1 MAFSKLELALG
12 ALIGLDLAAPGT
24 TRKIAVRLV
33 MGAASRAPAVAGG
46 IAAIPGAPGAI
57 GAGLG
62 YAALQTDPGQQLL
75 AMAEE
80 RGRQDRLRLER
91 YVQDTLALAPI
102 RRKKRMSKFNAA
114 VKKGMAIVKGST
126 SYGKKGVISNPKT
139 AFGAVTKAVSK
150 VSKALKAGK
159 KKPKSGNVAI
169 KKVLIAAAK
178 ILAKR
183 SPAIYRPGK
192 RAVKKKKKTTV
203 KKDYRDYDPQ
213 GA

>member
-1 MAFSKLELALG
+1 MVVFSKLELALG
-12 ALIGLDLAAPGT
+12 ALVGLDLAAPGT
-24 TRKIAVRLV
+24 TRKIAVKLV

-102 RRKKRMSKFNAA
+102 RRKKRMSKFNQA
-114 VKKGMAIVKGST
+114 VKKGMSIIKASP
-126 SYGKKGVISNPKT
+126 SYGKKGTITNTKKV
-139 AFGAVTKAVSK
+139 FGMVSK
-150 VSKALKAGK
+150 VVSKVQRG
-159 KKPKSGNVAI
+159 KPKPKRGNIAI
-169 KKVLIAAAK
+169 KKVFSAAAK
-178 ILAKR
+178 LVSPHLKKYKLPKR
-183 SPAIYRPGK
+183 K
-192 RAVKKKKKTTV
+192 RAAKK

-213 GA
+213 G